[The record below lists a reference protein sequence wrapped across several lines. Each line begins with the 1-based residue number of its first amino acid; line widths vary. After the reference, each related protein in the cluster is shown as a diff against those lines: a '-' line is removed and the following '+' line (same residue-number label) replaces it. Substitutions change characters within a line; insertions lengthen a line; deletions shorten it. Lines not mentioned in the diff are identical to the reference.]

1 MEAGLNSCTL
11 ALRVLGSDEVE
22 PSTWGYNWVT
32 LLLGYIYGD
41 LIVQVEG
48 VSNLGQWKYVLKV
61 MLDTSPNINSLSM
74 RAQHLNNQRLSCYN
88 KNMVLGLTCDLTP
101 RQTGTLMVGCKIPS
115 VDFELSCWLRR
126 MWAPVVRSEMVVA
139 EAGDIS
145 GTQKNGNVC
154 RWKP

>member
-48 VSNLGQWKYVLKV
+48 VSNLGQ
-61 MLDTSPNINSLSM
+61 
-74 RAQHLNNQRLSCYN
+74 
-88 KNMVLGLTCDLTP
+88 
-101 RQTGTLMVGCKIPS
+101 
-115 VDFELSCWLRR
+115 
-126 MWAPVVRSEMVVA
+126 
-139 EAGDIS
+139 
-145 GTQKNGNVC
+145 
-154 RWKP
+154 